1 MKKKVFFWRGNLYLL
16 QQFSF
21 LFAIICVV
29 ILFLNSFLTFE
40 YVSGNQVY
48 SNMYFINP
56 FDSSGD
62 FGEADVFTELLDR
75 SISDIARFAVI
86 KSQLEVD
93 GQFDGRKVI
102 DIITYANRKN
112 QSGAEEAE
120 TFPASYYLEELIK
133 WGKYDE
139 MYAEVSFNSI
149 WEAVSYF
156 DEAVLEDYLYVVDI
170 YQDEDF
176 YLKYDGNLYY
186 FVDTNGIYIPVYKG
200 AAFGCTALLPEET
213 EYDEIAMEDNEM
225 AIIEGEEDTTNGTV
239 ENTEERTPQTD
250 SSYPLEA
257 NVPSM
262 LDMLVSTAYYYEIK
276 SISSIGDYVIENES
290 GAPTVV
296 VNMLKERY
304 QTVGGSTVEQLAS
317 DWHEYFRLCENLTY
331 SVDSL
336 SYNYKQYQAYQK
348 EYNNSNLKFCLSMNM
363 NGEQVFFGNDAVLL
377 REDSDFDKDEYYMS
391 NYDKYII
398 YCPDDMLYVTNT
410 KIEEQRIFAELNHYS
425 YAYPENTRMWIGVNV
440 SNFTSGDKFAKA
452 ATVFDRFMPRAWLYM
467 TEAVLGFLG
476 WGISLVYLCLVTGKR
491 KREDETEYTHI
502 YWFDKMPTEIELV
515 LAAGLGIIYLVGVY
529 VNIKILLDNFT
540 QIIEEKPIWI
550 YVNAAGQALILSLL
564 ITVFLYSLVR
574 RCKARN
580 LWKNSI
586 TRYVFTQLW
595 RVVKFFGFKIKDFVL
610 LVYDNGKAMT
620 RLVLPYLIMIF
631 LNVLAGIFF
640 YRYLYAGLSYGKYF
654 LSLSF
659 RSLMVCIILFFI
671 FITDIGVLLLLLWNQ
686 IQRNKIVDGINQ
698 ICHGDT
704 AYKIDSESM
713 HGENKVLAKAVNNI
727 GDSIRAAVETST
739 KDEKLKADLITN
751 VSHDIKTPLTSIIN
765 YVDLLKREHVETE
778 PIKGYIEVLDAKSQR
793 LKQLTDDLVEASKIS
808 SGNITLI
815 LERINLTELLKQA
828 TGEFEEKFSQKGLKM
843 VSGYEKTPVCIIA
856 DSRRIWRV
864 MENLLNN
871 VYKYAMEGTRVYL
884 DMGITGNNVKV
895 SIKNISAQPLNI
907 EADELTERFI
917 RGDVSRSTEGSGLGL
932 SIAKSLTI
940 VQNGKFNIYLDGD
953 LFKVTLSF
961 PIAAEKEVTE
971 DAAE

>member
-21 LFAIICVV
+21 IFAVICIV

-62 FGEADVFTELLDR
+62 FGEADVFTELLDH
-75 SISDIARFAVI
+75 SIEDIARFAVI

-93 GQFDGRKVI
+93 GQFNGRKVI

-112 QSGAEEAE
+112 QSGAEEYE
-120 TFPASYYLEELIK
+120 TLSANYYLEDLIK

-139 MYAEVSFNSI
+139 TYEEVYFDSI

-156 DEAVLEDYLYVVDI
+156 NERVLEDYLYVADI
-170 YQDEDF
+170 YHGEDF
-176 YLKYDGNLYY
+176 NLKYDGNLYY
-186 FVDTNGIYIPVYKG
+186 YVDTYGIYIPVYKG
-200 AAFGCTALLPEET
+200 AATGCTALLPEGT
-213 EYDEIAMEDNEM
+213 EFDMTDN
-225 AIIEGEEDTTNGTV
+225 
-239 ENTEERTPQTD
+239 
-250 SSYPLEA
+250 SYPAAA
-257 NVPSM
+257 NLPSM
-262 LDMLVSTAYYYEIK
+262 LDMLVSTAYYYEIR
-276 SISSIGDYVIENES
+276 STSSDGDYVIENED
-290 GAPTVV
+290 GVPKVV
-296 VNMLKERY
+296 INMLKERY
-304 QTVGGSTVEQLAS
+304 QTVSGSTVEQLAS
-317 DWHEYFRLCENLTY
+317 GWQEYFILSENLIY
-331 SVDSL
+331 SIDSL

-348 EYNNSNLKFCLSMNM
+348 EYNNSNLKFCLSMSID
-363 NGEQVFFGNDAVLL
+363 GEQVLFGNDAVLA
-377 REDSDFDKDEYYMS
+377 REDADFDKDEYYKT

-398 YCPDDMLYVTNT
+398 YCPGEMLYVTNT
-410 KIEEQRIFAELNHYS
+410 KIDEQRIFEELNHYS
-425 YAYPENTRMWIGVNV
+425 YAYPENTRMWVGVNV
-440 SNFTSGDKFAKA
+440 SNFTASDKFAKA
-452 ATVFDRFMPRAWLYM
+452 ATVFDGFMPRAWLYM
-467 TEAVLGFLG
+467 TEAVLGFLC

-502 YWFDKMPTEIELV
+502 YWFDKMPTEIELA
-515 LAAGLGIIYLVGVY
+515 LAAGLGMIYLVGTY
-529 VNIKILLDNFT
+529 VNLRIVANDFT
-540 QIIEEKPIWI
+540 RIVEEKPIWI

-586 TRYVFTQLW
+586 TRYVFALLW
-595 RVVKFFGFKIKDFVL
+595 RAVKFIGLKLKEFVL

-620 RLVLPYLIMIF
+620 RLVLPYLILIF

-654 LSLSF
+654 FSLSF
-659 RSLMVCIILFFI
+659 RSLMVCIILFLI
-671 FITDIGVLLLLLWNQ
+671 FMTDIGVLLLLLWNQ

-698 ICHGDT
+698 ICQGDT

-727 GDSIRAAVETST
+727 GDSIRAAIETST

-765 YVDLLKREHVETE
+765 YVDLLKREKVDTE
-778 PIKGYIEVLDAKSQR
+778 PIKGYIAVLDAKSQR

-815 LERINLTELLKQA
+815 MERINLTELLKQA

-884 DMGITGNNVKV
+884 DMSVTGGDVKV

-932 SIAKSLTI
+932 SIAKSLTN

-971 DAAE
+971 EMEEERKEDAAE